1 MAELFLDPKEFQE
14 QIDTF
19 SQGIAGIK
27 GIKYE
32 LDKKNLK
39 LQCIDRYE
47 ECIKEFNK
55 TVELFGQM
63 LDLDAESMQRIKA
76 KWMNVDSDI
85 ATKTFVEVLTGED

>member
-32 LDKKNLK
+32 LDKKNLE

-55 TVELFGQM
+55 TVALFGQM

-85 ATKTFVEVLTGED
+85 ATKTFVEVLIGED

>member
-1 MAELFLDPKEFQE
+1 MAELFLDPKKFQE

-32 LDKKNLK
+32 LDKKNLN
-39 LQCIDRYE
+39 LQCIDRYD

-55 TVELFGQM
+55 TIDLFGQM

-85 ATKTFVEVLTGED
+85 ATKTFVEVLTGKD